1 MSPAPAGEATAD
13 APPGAGRRRAGVATE
28 LALILGGA
36 VVLLLAVLITL
47 LVQVPTVA
55 ARYDAVL
62 HTDVARAQ
70 QARQLQAAFAT
81 EGRAWTDVLVS
92 RTAVDALRART
103 AEVDQLA
110 GAITAQVDDPAVRDQ
125 LTAFGGQHRT
135 LKAAYDN
142 VIAGLVAD
150 RDQNP
155 APPDRTVIGLQ
166 RPATDLLATVSTGLE
181 NAVAGQA
188 ETQRSDAG
196 TRELVLVIAAVLALL
211 VLLAAAALVVVRI
224 LRPIRTLTRDAY
236 RAANETLPAT
246 VAEIRAA
253 PTAVDPP
260 PVAPLEVNGVDELAD
275 LARAFSTMQTKAIEL
290 AAEQHRGERESAE
303 MLINLGRRNQSLL
316 SRTLGYITALE
327 STEQDAG
334 ILAQLFRLDHA
345 TTRIRRN
352 AESMLVLAGATQ
364 TRTSSRPAAVA
375 EVLRGA
381 LSEIEDYR
389 RVDLRPMDA
398 AAVTGSAVADLVHL
412 LAELLEN
419 AAHFS
424 PPDARVTVTGGPVK
438 GGYRIR
444 IVDHGVGMTGRDLD
458 DANARVQG
466 TLVSRTAGRLLGL
479 DVVGRLAARH
489 GFGVELEPSS
499 GPGLVGTVLV
509 PDRCLAPLSD
519 LPPTPPPVPVAPVAE
534 VFAPKAPRTRPEPV
548 RLTPEPV
555 QGDAEP
561 EQTEAGQAPAPAPA
575 PAPVLTTASG
585 VPRRVRG
592 AQLPDLGPTGDDTGY
607 AAPDPRRI
615 RGRLHSLQAG
625 LTAARTSD
633 IPPAPR
639 PHPPASNPS
648 TGPIAVVTEEE

>member
-1 MSPAPAGEATAD
+1 MSAPASDVQPEKVERRL
-13 APPGAGRRRAGVATE
+13 GAATE
-28 LALILGGA
+28 LGLILGGTI
-36 VVLLLAVLITL
+36 VLVLAVMITL
-47 LVQVPTVA
+47 LVQVPAVA
-55 ARYDAVL
+55 GRYDDVL
-62 HTDVARAQ
+62 RTDVTHAQ
-70 QARQLQAAFAT
+70 QARQLQAAFAN

-92 RTAVDALRART
+92 RSGVDALRDRT
-103 AEVDQLA
+103 AEVDQLLVSL
-110 GAITAQVDDPAVRDQ
+110 TAQVDDPAVREQ
-125 LTAFGGQHRT
+125 LGAFGGRHRT

-142 VIAGLVAD
+142 VIAALQAD
-150 RDQNP
+150 RDSDP
-155 APPDRTVIGLQ
+155 APPDRAVIGLQ
-166 RPATDLLATVSTGLE
+166 RPAGDLLGTVATGLE

-188 ETQRSDAG
+188 GAQRSDAG
-196 TRELVLVIAAVLALL
+196 TREVILLIAAIL
-211 VLLAAAALVVVRI
+211 VLLALLGAAALVVVRI

-246 VAEIRAA
+246 VATIRAA
-253 PTAVDPP
+253 PTAVAPP
-260 PVAPLEVNGVDELAD
+260 PIEPLEVNGVDELAD
-275 LARAFSTMQTKAIEL
+275 LAKAFSTMQTKAIEL
-290 AAEQHRGERESAE
+290 AAAQHRSERESAE

-327 STEQDAG
+327 ATEQDAG

-352 AESMLVLAGATQ
+352 AESMLVLAGAAQ
-364 TRTSSRPAAVA
+364 TRTSSRPAAA
-375 EVLRGA
+375 SEVLRGA

-398 AAVTGSAVADLVHL
+398 AAIAGSAVADLAHL
-412 LAELLEN
+412 VAELLEN

-424 PPDARVTVTGGPVK
+424 PPDARVTVTGGKIK

-444 IVDHGVGMTGRDLD
+444 VVDHGVGMTGRDLD
-458 DANARVQG
+458 DANARVLG
-466 TLVSRTAGRLLGL
+466 TQVGRTAGRLLGL
-479 DVVGRLAARH
+479 DVVGKLAARH
-489 GFGVELEPSS
+489 GFDVLLEPGAGS
-499 GPGLVGTVLV
+499 GLVGTVVV

-519 LPPTPPPVPVAPVAE
+519 LPPPPPQVPAVAVAE
-534 VFAPKAPRTRPEPV
+534 VFAPRVPRQRPEQAPSLLTPPPRKAPAAPEPAQEAEKAPEPV
-548 RLTPEPV
+548 AV
-555 QGDAEP
+555 M
-561 EQTEAGQAPAPAPA
+561 
-575 PAPVLTTASG
+575 TTASG

-592 AQLPDLGPTGDDTGY
+592 AQLPDLGPTGDATGY

-648 TGPIAVVTEEE
+648 TGPIAVVTDEA